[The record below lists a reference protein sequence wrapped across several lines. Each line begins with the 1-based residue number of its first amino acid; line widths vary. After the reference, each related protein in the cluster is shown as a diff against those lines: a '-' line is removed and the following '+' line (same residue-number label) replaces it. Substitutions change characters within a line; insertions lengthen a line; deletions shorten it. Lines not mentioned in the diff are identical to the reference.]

1 MKRHTIFSS
10 IAVLSLAAQLGAQ
23 TSAWIPAPGTVNVTP
38 MFGWQSFQD
47 IRAGSTPVR
56 LGESVRQSTGAVS
69 VEAGVARNVAVD
81 VTAGY
86 SNVNSRA
93 FGGDNSDRGM
103 TDTRFGV
110 RWTMAN
116 GSRNRP
122 VFGVRLGGI
131 VRGTYQPNYPFSAG
145 DGGSGIETS
154 ILAGQ
159 TFGES
164 GFSAFG
170 DIGYRY
176 RNRGIPPDMFGSVGV
191 QKALG
196 KISLGAA
203 YRQGRGLGGSNIGDP
218 GFSFPGLRQIEHAV
232 EGNIGFS
239 DSHRRGYYFFV
250 ARTMGGRNTGQAV
263 IAGIAAQF
271 SFRLPWRR

>member
-1 MKRHTIFSS
+1 MKWLILTYT
-10 IAVLSLAAQLGAQ
+10 AAALSMAWQLGAQ
-23 TSAWIPAPGTVNVTP
+23 TSAWLPARGAVNVTP

-47 IRAGSTPVR
+47 IRAGSAPVR
-56 LGESVRQSTGAVS
+56 LDDSVRQSTAAVS
-69 VEAGVARNVAVD
+69 AEIGVARNLAVD

-110 RWTMAN
+110 RWAIAN
-116 GSRNRP
+116 GSRSRP
-122 VFGVRLGGI
+122 AFGVRLGGI

-145 DGGSGIETS
+145 DGGSGVETS
-154 ILAGQ
+154 ILMGQ

-164 GFSAFG
+164 GFSAYG

-176 RNRGIPPDMFGSVGV
+176 RNRGIPPDMFGSAGI

-196 KISLGAA
+196 RMSLGAA

-218 GFSFPGLRQIEHAV
+218 GFSFPSLRQIEHAI
-232 EGNIGFS
+232 EGNIGLS

-250 ARTMGGRNTGQAV
+250 ARTVGGRNTGQAV
-263 IAGIAAQF
+263 IAGVAAQF
-271 SFRLPWRR
+271 SFRLPWRH